1 MRAPTTDPGSTDG
14 FAPVGVE
21 ERYPP
26 PAAWV
31 DPDRS
36 KPWFRRML
44 PVVRAHKALFAGAL
58 AATVIA
64 VLAQV
69 AIPRLVMA
77 GIDALETPG
86 RTVGGFVAVIV
97 VLGLARGGFG
107 FVSRYGMFR
116 TAYAIEYDLRNM
128 LYEHL
133 SRLSFSFYDRVQ
145 SGQLISRAN
154 SDIRAVQLF
163 LAFAPMMAVTV
174 LSFAVALVLM
184 IQISPVLA
192 LLAVLPLP
200 GVYWYG
206 VKMRRLIFPVSW
218 VVQARLADVATIVEE
233 NVTGVRIV
241 KSFAA
246 EAREITKL
254 SRAAHRLR
262 WATVK
267 QVDIRATYAPLLEN
281 LPRVG
286 LVLVLFYGGWQVMND
301 QLTVGAIFAFSAYVV
316 MLQAPFRVLG
326 FLLML
331 AERARAS
338 AGRIYEILD
347 EPPEVAD
354 RSDAVDLTAPRGEV
368 EFRDV
373 TFGYRDGPRV
383 LDGFSF
389 HIRPGESVAIVG
401 RTGSGK
407 STVARLLMRF
417 YDADSG
423 AVLVDGHDVRDLT
436 TASLRAHI
444 GVVMDDAFLFS
455 TSVRGNIAFG
465 RPDAPLEDVEQAA
478 RMAGAD
484 GFVED
489 LPEGYDTLVGERGYT
504 LSGGQRQRVSIARTL
519 LEAPSILV
527 LDDATSSV
535 DVKVE
540 ERIHDALRELMRGR
554 TTLVIAHR
562 LSTIQLCDR
571 VVLVD
576 GGRVAADG
584 THAELMASEPR
595 YREVLAHLEEG
606 TEGSPPGD
614 GDART
619 SDQEDDPTADERS
632 SRLGPFGTDFEGWS

>member
-1 MRAPTTDPGSTDG
+1 MRTDARPSEDR

-21 ERYPP
+21 ARYPA
-26 PAAWV
+26 PAAGI

-36 KPWFRRML
+36 KAWFRRIL
-44 PVVRAHKALFAGAL
+44 PVVLAHKAIFAGAL
-58 AATVIA
+58 GATVIA
-64 VLAQV
+64 VGSQV
-69 AIPRLVMA
+69 AIPRVLMA
-77 GIDALETPG
+77 GIDALEAGSSSIT
-86 RTVGGFVAVIV
+86 GFVVALVA
-97 VLGLARGGFG
+97 LGLARGGFG

-163 LAFAPMMAVTV
+163 LAFAPMMAVT
-174 LSFAVALVLM
+174 LLTFGVALLLM
-184 IQISPVLA
+184 VRISPLLT

-206 VKMRRLIFPVSW
+206 VRMRRLLFPVSW
-218 VVQARLADVATIVEE
+218 VVQARLAEVATIVEE

-254 SRAAHRLR
+254 SRAARRLR
-262 WATVK
+262 WATLK
-267 QVDIRATYAPLLEN
+267 QVDIRATYSPLLEN

-286 LVLVLFYGGWQVMND
+286 LVVVLFAGGWQVMAGR
-301 QLTVGAIFAFSAYVV
+301 LTVGAIFAFSAYVV
-316 MLQAPFRVLG
+316 MLQAPFRILG

-347 EPPEVAD
+347 EPPEIAD
-354 RSDAVDLTAPRGEV
+354 RPGAVDLDDPAGGV

-373 TFGYRDGPRV
+373 TFAYPGVPPV
-383 LDGFSF
+383 LDGFSL
-389 HIRPGESVAIVG
+389 RVAPGESVALVG

-417 YDADSG
+417 YDVDSG

-436 TASLRAHI
+436 AASLRAHV

-455 TSVRGNIAFG
+455 ASVRDNIAFG
-465 RPDAPLEDVEQAA
+465 RPDASLDDVERAA
-478 RMAGAD
+478 RMAEAD
-484 GFVED
+484 GFVRE
-489 LPEGYDTLVGERGYT
+489 LPEGYATQVGERGYT

-519 LEAPSILV
+519 LEGPRILV

-535 DVKVE
+535 DVRVE
-540 ERIHDALRELMRGR
+540 ERIHAALGELMRGR

-571 VVLVD
+571 VVLLE
-576 GGRVAADG
+576 GGRVAAEG
-584 THAELMASEPR
+584 THAELMATEPR
-595 YREVLAHLEEG
+595 YRDVLAHLDEDRRG
-606 TEGSPPGD
+606 TEPPD
-614 GDART
+614 
-619 SDQEDDPTADERS
+619 
-632 SRLGPFGTDFEGWS
+632 GWS